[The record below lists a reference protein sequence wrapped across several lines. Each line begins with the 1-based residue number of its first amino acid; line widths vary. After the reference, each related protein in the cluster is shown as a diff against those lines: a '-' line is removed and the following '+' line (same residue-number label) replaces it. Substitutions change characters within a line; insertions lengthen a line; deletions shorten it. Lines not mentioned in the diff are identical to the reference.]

1 MKHLT
6 RHILPLAVL
15 SAFASV
21 SVYAENNPPGYVD
34 FGKFS
39 PPASGGEFVEV
50 HITGNLISMAARF
63 AEKDE
68 PEIAELL
75 RGLQLVRVSVIG
87 LDDENRAE
95 VEKRVKKV
103 RSELDAHG
111 WERVGTVQKKDE
123 DVGVYLKMRG
133 AEAVE
138 GLVVTVI
145 EGTREAVLINVV
157 GNIKPERIAAIGER
171 LNIEPLK
178 KVGQALEKK

>member
-1 MKHLT
+1 MKHSIRSALT
-6 RHILPLAVL
+6 LA
-15 SAFASV
+15 AFV
-21 SVYAENNPPGYVD
+21 GIGIHAENTPPGYID

-50 HITGNLISMAARF
+50 HITSNLISMAARF

-103 RSELDAHG
+103 RNELDAHG
-111 WERVGTVQKKDE
+111 WERV
-123 DVGVYLKMRG
+123 
-133 AEAVE
+133 
-138 GLVVTVI
+138 VT
-145 EGTREAVLINVV
+145 
-157 GNIKPERIAAIGER
+157 
-171 LNIEPLK
+171 
-178 KVGQALEKK
+178 